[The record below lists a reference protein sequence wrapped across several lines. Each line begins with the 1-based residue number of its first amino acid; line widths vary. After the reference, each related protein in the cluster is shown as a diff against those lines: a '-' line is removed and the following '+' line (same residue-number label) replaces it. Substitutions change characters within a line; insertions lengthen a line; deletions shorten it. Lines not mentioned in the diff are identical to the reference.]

1 MGVSRSEA
9 NGLMILFP
17 LMFFIVSSSYFYRNI
32 TFKKLSID
40 KDLIKRDSILSILE
54 DNFIIDSTYQAEE
67 NYSFYKQNYLSK
79 KRFENPKRKEF
90 SKKPYKEYKTYVKKP
105 LEVFDINLADTTSL
119 KRIPGIGKVLSNRI
133 LKYRDMLGGFISV
146 NQLKEVYGLNDTV
159 LWALDTLVLIDS
171 GFFPTQLAVNES
183 DEFVLSKHPYI
194 SKTMAKLIANY
205 RFQHG
210 NFGSADELKNIHIL
224 DTLKLKKVLPYLK
237 F

>member
-1 MGVSRSEA
+1 MGISRSEA

-17 LMFFIVSSSYFYRNI
+17 LMLLIVSSSNIYQNI
-32 TFKKLSID
+32 TFKKLSMD
-40 KDLIKRDSILSILE
+40 EDLIKRDSILTILQ
-54 DNFIIDSTYQAEE
+54 DNFIIDSIHQAEQ
-67 NYSFYKQNYLSK
+67 NYAFYKQNYLSK

-90 SKKPYKEYKTYVKKP
+90 TKKSYKENITFVKKP
-105 LEVFDINLADTTSL
+105 LEIFDINIADTTSL

-194 SKTMAKLIANY
+194 SKSMAKLIANY

-210 NFGSADELKNIHIL
+210 NIGSAAELKNIHVL